1 MAVQTV
7 LSPLSSVL
15 FNYIV
20 DFYQYIMAICVCV
33 RVRPCAGVI
42 QQLLQPQ
49 ESLRQRSEGNE
60 SGGMIAEGCPQRA
73 RDH

>member
-1 MAVQTV
+1 M
-7 LSPLSSVL
+7 
-15 FNYIV
+15 
-20 DFYQYIMAICVCV
+20 CVCACV
-33 RVRPCAGVI
+33 RVCAGVI

-60 SGGMIAEGCPQRA
+60 SGGMIAEGRPQRA